1 MKKEYINP
9 SLLVEVIKIEDVIL
23 VSMIEENQDINNAPY
38 DDNF

>member
-23 VSMIEENQDINNAPY
+23 VSMIKENQDINNAPY